1 MDWQSSTVSVA
12 RLHWAT
18 ATHNRNSIVVDVG
31 NFVQFF
37 FDFGMLSLRS
47 AISQF
52 IPFGRTHRA
61 RRTYSTPPGWRL
73 VLLTLLLETMTP
85 SELE

>member
-12 RLHWAT
+12 RLHWAP

-47 AISQF
+47 AIS
-52 IPFGRTHRA
+52 
-61 RRTYSTPPGWRL
+61 
-73 VLLTLLLETMTP
+73 
-85 SELE
+85 